1 VVFDSNICKKRQPNR
16 DANVRIGPLACHVT
30 GIVSVEIDR
39 ALEWLQASRIATAV
53 AENDILFPW
62 IESVHV
68 LAIVLVVG
76 TISIVDLRLLG
87 VASLDIS
94 ARRLMRDIIPY
105 TWGAFAVAAITGSL
119 MFSSDAVHY
128 AHNRLFQIKLVML
141 ALAGVNMA
149 VFHLFGER
157 DIERW
162 DAPGGTAPM
171 AAKAAATISLLA
183 WIAVVSLGRGTGF
196 TMH

>member
-1 VVFDSNICKKRQPNR
+1 M
-16 DANVRIGPLACHVT
+16 
-30 GIVSVEIDR
+30 EIDR
-39 ALEWLQASRIATAV
+39 ALEWLQTTPVAITI
-53 AENDILFPW
+53 AENEILFPW

-94 ARRLMRDIIPY
+94 ARRLMRDVIPY
-105 TWGAFAVAAITGSL
+105 TWGAFAVAAVTGFL

-128 AHNRLFQIKLVML
+128 GHNRLLQIKLVML
-141 ALAGVNMA
+141 AMAGLNMA
-149 VFHLFGER
+149 TFHLLGLR
-157 DIERW
+157 DIESW
-162 DAPGGTAPM
+162 DAPGVATPAV
-171 AAKAAATISLLA
+171 AKSAAAISLLA
-183 WIAVVSLGRGTGF
+183 WITVVALGRGIGF

>member
-1 VVFDSNICKKRQPNR
+1 
-16 DANVRIGPLACHVT
+16 
-30 GIVSVEIDR
+30 VEIDR
-39 ALEWLQASRIATAV
+39 VLGWIQSTRIARAIG
-53 AENDILFPW
+53 ENEVLFPW

-87 VASLDIS
+87 VASLDLGV
-94 ARRLMRDIIPY
+94 RRLMRDVIPY
-105 TWGAFAVAAITGSL
+105 TWGAFAVAAITGLL

-128 AHNRLFQIKLVML
+128 AHNFFFQGKLVLL
-141 ALAGVNMA
+141 ALAGLNMA
-149 VFHLFGER
+149 AFHLIGIR

-162 DAPGGTAPM
+162 DTGTGQTPI
-171 AAKAAATISLLA
+171 AARAAATISLLV
-183 WIAVVSLGRGTGF
+183 WIAVVAFGREIGF

>member
-1 VVFDSNICKKRQPNR
+1 MEIERALAWLQST
-16 DANVRIGPLACHVT
+16 PLA
-30 GIVSVEIDR
+30 I
-39 ALEWLQASRIATAV
+39 AV

-94 ARRLMRDIIPY
+94 AKRLMNDIIPY

-119 MFSSDAVHY
+119 MFSSDATHY
-128 AHNRLFQIKLVML
+128 AHNRLFQAKLVML
-141 ALAGVNMA
+141 VLAGLNMA
-149 VFHLFGER
+149 VFHVFGVR

-162 DAPGGTAPM
+162 EAPGATTPA
-171 AAKAAATISLLA
+171 AAKTAATISLLV
-183 WIAVVSLGRGTGF
+183 WITVVSLGRGTGF

>member
-1 VVFDSNICKKRQPNR
+1 M
-16 DANVRIGPLACHVT
+16 
-30 GIVSVEIDR
+30 EIDR
-39 ALEWLQASRIATAV
+39 VLEWLQSTPIAIAI
-53 AENDILFPW
+53 AENDLLFPW

-87 VASLDIS
+87 IASLDIS
-94 ARRLMRDIIPY
+94 AKRLMRDIIPY
-105 TWGAFAVAAITGSL
+105 TWAAFAVAAITGSL
-119 MFSSDAVHY
+119 MFSSDATHY
-128 AHNRLFQIKLVML
+128 GHNRLFQIKLVML
-141 ALAGVNMA
+141 VLAGINMA

-162 DAPGGTAPM
+162 EAPGARTPAS
-171 AAKAAATISLLA
+171 AKTAATISLVA
-183 WIAVVSLGRGTGF
+183 WVAIVSLGRGTGF

>member
-1 VVFDSNICKKRQPNR
+1 
-16 DANVRIGPLACHVT
+16 
-30 GIVSVEIDR
+30 VEIDR
-39 ALEWLQASRIATAV
+39 VLGWLQSTPIASAI
-53 AENDILFPW
+53 AENEILFPW

-87 VASLDIS
+87 VASLDLTV
-94 ARRLMRDIIPY
+94 RRLMHDVIPY
-105 TWGAFAVAAITGSL
+105 TWGAFVVAATTGSL

-128 AHNRLFQIKLVML
+128 AHNRLFQGKLVLL
-141 ALAGVNMA
+141 ALAGLNMA
-149 VFHLFGER
+149 AFHLLGVR

-162 DAPGGTAPM
+162 DTSTGHTPK
-171 AAKAAATISLLA
+171 AAKAAAAISLMI
-183 WIAVVSLGRGTGF
+183 WIGVVALGRGIGF

>member
-1 VVFDSNICKKRQPNR
+1 VQ
-16 DANVRIGPLACHVT
+16 
-30 GIVSVEIDR
+30 IDR
-39 ALEWLQASRIATAV
+39 ALEWLQSTPIAVAV

-68 LAIVLVVG
+68 LAVVLVVG

-87 VASLDIS
+87 IASLDIS
-94 ARRLMRDIIPY
+94 AKRLMRDIIPY
-105 TWGAFAVAAITGSL
+105 TWGAFAVAAVTGTL

-141 ALAGVNMA
+141 VLAGLNMA

-162 DAPGGTAPM
+162 EAPGARTPAS
-171 AAKAAATISLLA
+171 AKAAATISLLA
-183 WIAVVSLGRGTGF
+183 WIAIVSLGRGTGF

>member
-1 VVFDSNICKKRQPNR
+1 
-16 DANVRIGPLACHVT
+16 
-30 GIVSVEIDR
+30 VEIDR
-39 ALEWLQASRIATAV
+39 ALAWLQTTPIAQAI
-53 AENDILFPW
+53 AENEIIFPW

-87 VASLDIS
+87 VASRDLTV
-94 ARRLMRDIIPY
+94 RRLMRDVIPY
-105 TWGAFAVAAITGSL
+105 TWGAFAVAAITGLL

-128 AHNRLFQIKLVML
+128 SHNFFFRGKLVLL

-149 VFHLFGER
+149 VFHFVGVR

-162 DAPGGTAPM
+162 DAGSGGTPI
-171 AAKAAATISLLA
+171 AARAAATVSLLV
-183 WIAVVSLGRGTGF
+183 WIAVVAFGREIGF